1 MWIFEISKFS
11 ISFPTNL
18 AETEQ
23 IKKTL
28 EQNLNNEEDFNA
40 YNFCELELENIY
52 DRKAKGEKICS
63 KCEWYQHG
71 AKPTK
76 FFLNFEE
83 QKAINAIVRHLIDD
97 IKDITDVKKINACIC
112 KFYKNI
118 FRTNVSKSD
127 LERESLLNS
136 IGLPNLNSKCVDIC
150 ESEITEKVLITALK
164 VMLNGKFSGHG
175 GLNK

>member
-118 FRTNVSKSD
+118 FRMNVSKSD

-136 IGLPNLNSKCVDIC
+136 IGLPNLNSKCVPNNC
-150 ESEITEKVLITALK
+150 TQSYAQW
-164 VMLNGKFSGHG
+164 
-175 GLNK
+175 

>member
-118 FRTNVSKSD
+118 FRMNVSKSD

-136 IGLPNLNSKCVDIC
+136 IGLPNLNSKFVDIC
-150 ESEITEKVLITALK
+150 ESDSKVCSMVNPLDMM
-164 VMLNGKFSGHG
+164 V
-175 GLNK
+175 